1 MSILEIKV
9 RNEKGEK
16 VVYENSYL
24 PVSKYREYLE
34 MAARHED
41 KEHPLSEA
49 VKLDEQ
55 LSFIASLFEGLTV
68 DAMYSGLEMA
78 ELNDIIGRVFVKLI
92 GGEGDPK
99 ENG

>member
-9 RNEKGEK
+9 RNENGQK
-16 VVYENSYL
+16 VAYENSYL

-34 MAARHED
+34 MSARHED
-41 KEHPLSEA
+41 KELALPEA
-49 VKLDEQ
+49 IKLDEQ

-68 DAMYSGLEMA
+68 DDMYSGLEMA
-78 ELNDIIGRVFVKLI
+78 ELNDIIGKVFVKLI

-99 ENG
+99 EKD

>member
-34 MAARHED
+34 MLARHED
-41 KEHPLSEA
+41 KELALAEA

-55 LSFIASLFEGLTV
+55 LSFIASIFDGLTV
-68 DAMYSGLEMA
+68 DDMYQGLEMA
-78 ELNDIIGRVFVKLI
+78 ELNEIIGKVFVKLI
-92 GGEGDPK
+92 GGEDSPK
-99 ENG
+99 GKD

>member
-34 MAARHED
+34 MSARHED
-41 KEHPLSEA
+41 KELALAEA

-55 LSFIASLFEGLTV
+55 LSFIASIFDGLTV
-68 DAMYSGLEMA
+68 EAMYQGLEMA
-78 ELNDIIGRVFVKLI
+78 ELNEIIGKVFVKLI
-92 GGEGDPK
+92 GGEDAPK
-99 ENG
+99 GKD

>member
-41 KEHPLSEA
+41 KELMLSEA

-68 DAMYSGLEMA
+68 DVM
-78 ELNDIIGRVFVKLI
+78 
-92 GGEGDPK
+92 
-99 ENG
+99 